1 MENYV
6 KPRVLVAEDD
16 AQLNRLVVT
25 WLRRA
30 DIEVDSVYDGE
41 HAIAALKEKQYSAV
55 LLDVM
60 MPRVTGIG
68 VIDYVAAHQPKLL
81 SNIVVMTAGGE
92 GVVDQIK
99 RHPVRHIVAKPFDL
113 HDILEAALD
122 CARARAAD
130 LRTAGGGKGRLLVVD
145 DDEAWRYLMAKPLMK
160 DFNVE
165 FAESGSEAI
174 DRLKQDDF
182 DAVLLDI
189 HMPGLDGTSVIQYLE
204 EHQRHFLDRVVV
216 VTIAPDKVE
225 DLPVADVLGKPFE
238 ADALVKLLQTR
249 VLKSH

>member
-1 MENYV
+1 MDNYC

-41 HAIAALKEKQYSAV
+41 NAIAALKEKQYSAV

-68 VIDYVAAHQPKLL
+68 VIDYIAAHQPKLL

-92 GVVDQIK
+92 GVVDQVK
-99 RHPVRHIVAKPFDL
+99 RHPVRHIFAKPFDL

-122 CARARAAD
+122 CAKPPVAD
-130 LRTAGGGKGRLLVVD
+130 NGAPSKGRVLIVD
-145 DDEAWRYLMAKPLMK
+145 DDETWRYLMAKPLTS
-160 DFNVE
+160 DFEVE
-165 FAESGSEAI
+165 FAESAAEAI
-174 DRLKQDDF
+174 DRLKRDDY

-189 HMPGLDGTSVIQYLE
+189 RMPGVDGTSVIQYLS
-204 EHQRHFLDRVVV
+204 EHQRHFLDKVVV
-216 VTIAPDKVE
+216 VTVAPEAVE
-225 DLPVADVLGKPFE
+225 NLPVADVVGKPVE
-238 ADALVKLLQTR
+238 ADALVELLQSR
-249 VLKSH
+249 LNKGKSH